1 MRDCTRKPLHK
12 IKQAGVSGCNP
23 APLTQMEETMQLQH
37 IELNNLK
44 TTSVNVR
51 KKGAKDIAD
60 LVPSI
65 RSLGVLQP
73 LLVRPNCEGFEIVA
87 GQRRF
92 HALQKLAEESA
103 VEPVPCIVMEEGDDA
118 KAIEAS
124 LAENIARLPMD
135 EIDQYKAF
143 AALIKQGKTAEDI
156 ASQFGISERLV
167 KQRLAIA
174 NLISPILTAYR
185 KGDIHAS
192 TIRILTMATSKQ
204 QKAWLALFKSED
216 EYAPEGYQ
224 LKSWLFGGANISTD
238 NALFDLT
245 DYKGGIISDLFGEES
260 YFDDAKKFWEL
271 QNKAIA
277 EMKEHYLAKGW
288 TDVIVLDVGEYFPVY
303 DYVDTDR
310 KSGGKIYISASN
322 DGQITCYEGQLPQ
335 KEARAKLKAEK
346 GEETTTKS
354 KAELTI
360 AMQNYLD
367 LHRHAAIRTE
377 LLGHSNIALRL
388 AVAQI
393 IAGSSLWDIKA
404 DPQKANTDAIKDSL
418 SINKA
423 EAAFAK
429 ERRNV
434 KQLLDMT
441 KSDDETLVYRKDD
454 WGKSHDFHVIFSK
467 LITLS
472 NEEVTSILTFV
483 VAETLPCGSSL
494 VEMLGNLLT
503 VEMKDHWQPDQ
514 TFLDLLRD
522 KQAINGMLKQVAGKT
537 TADAHISSTAKVQKQ
552 VIQNCLDG
560 KRKAAKSD
568 WQPQY
573 MEFPMK
579 AYTKQG
585 GIRAMDEWKAI
596 KKHYR

>member
-1 MRDCTRKPLHK
+1 
-12 IKQAGVSGCNP
+12 
-23 APLTQMEETMQLQH
+23 MQLQH

-44 TTSVNVR
+44 TTSLNVR
-51 KKGAKDIAD
+51 KKGAKDID
-60 LVPSI
+60 NLVPSI

-73 LLVRPNCEGFEIVA
+73 LLVRPNCEGFEVVA

-92 HALQKLAEESA
+92 YALQKLAEEGKI
-103 VEPVPCIVMEEGDDA
+103 EPVPCIVMQDGDDA

-143 AALIKQGKTAEDI
+143 AALIKQDKTVEDI

-174 NLISPILTAYR
+174 NLIPPILTAYR

-192 TIRILTMATSKQ
+192 TIRILTMATSRQ
-204 QKAWLALFKSED
+204 QKAWLVLFRSED
-216 EYAPEGYQ
+216 EYAPESNQ
-224 LKSWLFGGANISTD
+224 LKSWLFGGANIPTE
-238 NALFDLT
+238 NALFDLA
-245 DYKGGIISDLFGEES
+245 DYKGGIISDLFGEEN
-260 YFDDAKKFWEL
+260 YFDDAAKFWAL
-271 QNKAIA
+271 QNKSIA
-277 EMKEHYLAKGW
+277 ETKERYLAKGW
-288 TDVIVLDVGEYFPVY
+288 ADVVVLDVGEYFPAY
-303 DYVDTDR
+303 YYVDTD
-310 KSGGKIYISASN
+310 KKAGGKVYISASN
-322 DGQITCYEGQLPQ
+322 DGEVICHEGLLAQ
-335 KEARAKLKAEK
+335 KEAKALLNAEK
-346 GEETTTKS
+346 REANTAKP
-354 KAELTI
+354 ELTK

-367 LHRHAAIRTE
+367 LHRHSAVRTE
-377 LLGHSNIALRL
+377 LLGHSGIALRL

-404 DPQKANTDAIKDSL
+404 DPQKANSDAIKDSL
-418 SINKA
+418 STNKA
-423 EAAFAK
+423 EAVFTK
-429 ERRNV
+429 ERQNIR
-434 KQLLDMT
+434 QLLDMP
-441 KSDDETLVYRKDD
+441 KSDDETLVNRKGD
-454 WGKSHDFHVIFSK
+454 WYQSHDLHAIFSK

-472 NEEVTSILTFV
+472 DEEVTTVLTFV

-494 VEMLGNLLT
+494 VEMLGNLLS

-514 TFLDLLRD
+514 TFFDLLRD
-522 KQAINGMLKQVAGKT
+522 KQAINAVVKQVAGKT

-552 VIQNCLDG
+552 VIQNCLEG
-560 KRKAAKSD
+560 TRKSAKSD
-568 WQPQY
+568 WQPNY

-585 GIRAMDEWKAI
+585 GISAIDEWKAI